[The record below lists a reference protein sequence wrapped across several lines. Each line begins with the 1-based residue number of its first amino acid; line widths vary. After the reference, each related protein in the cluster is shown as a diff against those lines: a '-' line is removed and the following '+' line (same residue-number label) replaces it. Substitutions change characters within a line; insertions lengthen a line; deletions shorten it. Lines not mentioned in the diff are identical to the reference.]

1 MTEDD
6 GNVPGGGA
14 GGKGE
19 CGTMSTIRVILVED
33 HALMRDAVKL
43 VFGED
48 ESVRLVGEVA
58 NGHDLLPLMKRVEAD
73 FVLLDVQLPGLDGLG
88 CLEALAKHHPQ
99 VDVVMLSAVED
110 PQVIE
115 SAFRRGARGYIL
127 KSINPFDLPA
137 AIRQIVDRTVIHL
150 SLTAKEGAPATAP
163 GGLSEKEVAV
173 LVELCHGHTNK
184 QIAESLW
191 LSEQTVKFH
200 LRNIYRKLGIKSRTE
215 ALRYAY
221 EHDLAAPLAH
231 A

>member
-1 MTEDD
+1 M
-6 GNVPGGGA
+6 
-14 GGKGE
+14 
-19 CGTMSTIRVILVED
+19 GTIKVVLAED

-43 VFGED
+43 VFDEAED
-48 ESVRLVGEVA
+48 VELIGEVA
-58 NGHDLLPLMKRVEAD
+58 NGHNLMPLMARVAAD

-88 CLEALAKHHPQ
+88 CLEALAERHPK
-99 VDVVMLSAVED
+99 VKVAMLSAVED

-115 SAFRRGARGYIL
+115 SAFRRGAHGYIL
-127 KSINPFDLPA
+127 KSVNPFDLPA
-137 AIRQIVDRTVIHL
+137 AIRQIVDGTVIHR
-150 SLTAKEGAPATAP
+150 SLAGPDGAAAGTRS

-184 QIAESLW
+184 QIAARLW

-215 ALRYAY
+215 ALRYAF
-221 EHDLAAPLAH
+221 EHDLAPAASAPA